1 MNKVFVS
8 SVGKSYKK
16 LEPQIAG
23 ILKKLIN
30 LTKKGKFLACPEP
43 VEWVSVY
50 LIDNETMRKLNRIHR
65 KKNKTTNV
73 LSFVPPK
80 NFVMPPNA
88 PKTLGEIYLAPDYIK
103 KHDEDIV
110 YLLIHGFLHL
120 LGFEHER
127 KNDTISMQRKENK
140 LIKKINALTD

>member
-1 MNKVFVS
+1 MNKVSVA

-16 LEPQIAG
+16 LEPQMEG
-23 ILKKLIN
+23 VLKKLIN
-30 LTKKGKFLACPEP
+30 LTKKWKFTA
-43 VEWVSVY
+43 SVY

-65 KKNKTTNV
+65 RKNKTTNV
-73 LSFVPPK
+73 LSFVSPKDFIVPPK
-80 NFVMPPNA
+80 T

-103 KHDEDIV
+103 NHKEDIV

-127 KNDTISMQRKENK
+127 KNDTIRMQKMEKN
-140 LIKKINALTD
+140 LLHQFKISDI